1 MGYIL
6 SANGGVLLF
15 KNIFKHV
22 WGWQNKAGRYEKAKH
37 HCHETPMVSR

>member
-15 KNIFKHV
+15 KNIFKHL
-22 WGWQNKAGRYEKAKH
+22 WGWQNNAGQYEKAKLR
-37 HCHETPMVSR
+37 CHKIPII